1 LPHVKIKLLT
11 YQFLVL
17 VQLKDTMTLLDAKE
31 KELKQ
36 KTIEL
41 ANLQHMSHKYH
52 KLKNDHQSLSKEWR
66 ERKNAEQQWRQT
78 YQQSQARYQITPISL
93 QFFSNPISNL

>member
-1 LPHVKIKLLT
+1 MTSKIKNLAHPISVLL
-11 YQFLVL
+11 
-17 VQLKDTMTLLDAKE
+17 QLKDTMTLLDAKE

-66 ERKNAEQQWRQT
+66 ERKNAEQQWRQN
-78 YQQSQARYQITPISL
+78 YQQSQARYKKKYISL
-93 QFFSNPISNL
+93 EYLF

>member
-1 LPHVKIKLLT
+1 
-11 YQFLVL
+11 
-17 VQLKDTMTLLDAKE
+17 MTLLDAKE

-66 ERKNAEQQWRQT
+66 ERKNAEQQWRQN
-78 YQQSQARYQITPISL
+78 YQQSQARYKKKYISL
-93 QFFSNPISNL
+93 EYLF